1 MGLDAG
7 DCHLYL
13 AFFFPRFSHV
23 IRGIGVRQI
32 VPDIDQGLKPAP
44 HVVDLIGPAEAVP
57 LLRRRFR

>member
-7 DCHLYL
+7 GCHLYL

-23 IRGIGVRQI
+23 IRGIGVRRI

-44 HVVDLIGPAEAVP
+44 HVVDLISPAEVVS
-57 LLRRRFR
+57 LLQSLTR